1 MTGPL
6 FVHYYPVFEEGI
18 FEKHPALFS
27 RFMQHSPDHLE
38 ESYQKA
44 RVALTKYEGSITWPL
59 IAGPGFCG
67 ATHPGADN
75 IFVTAMASSNARI
88 YNSDCLYINP
98 SQKIFAISD
107 APGITTSSRKLF
119 VRLDR
124 YLQTGSIDGIEN
136 MINDL
141 NRETELD
148 DCATLSLMY
157 FPRDKSNKRSGKA
170 LAFIAGDTYLFH
182 GNIFQRRLKCIEGK
196 PEFMGRPHIHF
207 EPERIDLAEGDF
219 FIIASDG
226 IQSIRCN
233 KEETR
238 LEEALLEHIVDGA
251 LGEFAFSV
259 IKSCN
264 TVFEERINDRVITRF
279 GGSDNVSALLVYP
292 EDLIDIDSEE
302 RLILGGYIADKL
314 S

>member
-6 FVHYYPVFEEGI
+6 SVHYYPVFEEGI
-18 FEKHPALFS
+18 FEKHPILFG
-27 RFMQHSPDHLE
+27 RFLQNSPDHLK

-44 RVALTKYEGSITWPL
+44 RVTLTEYEGAITWPL
-59 IAGPGFCG
+59 IVGPGFCG

-75 IFVTAMASSNARI
+75 IFVTAMVSSNACI

-98 SQKIFAISD
+98 AQKVFAISD

-119 VRLDR
+119 AQLDR

-141 NRETELD
+141 NRETELH
-148 DCATLSLMY
+148 DCATLSLIY
-157 FPRDKSNKRSGKA
+157 FPRDKSNKRSDKA

-182 GNIFQRRLKCIEGK
+182 GNIFQRRLKCIEGN
-196 PEFMGRPHIHF
+196 PEFMGRLHIHF

-238 LEEALLEHIVDGA
+238 LEEVLLEHIVDGA
-251 LGEFAFSV
+251 LGDFALSV
-259 IKSCN
+259 MKSCN
-264 TVFEERINDRVITRF
+264 TVFEERIQDRVITRF

-292 EDLIDIDSEE
+292 EDLIDVDCEE